1 MSQSVDAFTPVN
13 GPGASVRAEIAADLQ
28 ALNSCNSGPNA
39 PPSPVPG
46 MFWVDTAN
54 KLVKQRDSTN
64 SIWVVRGALDGDV
77 QTDIASASTTDIG
90 SVGSWLVNV
99 TGSNTINLFGAS
111 ASVTRPFYYVR
122 FSGTLTIA
130 NSGSI
135 FLPGGG
141 NITTTP
147 GDYALM
153 QYLGSGTWRMIAY
166 YQIAASSLAGLQ
178 PHGQCQLRWASATQA
193 SLIAVDGNCLRIN
206 GRTCTIPPA
215 GGVLM
220 TAPGL
225 AARSQY
231 YVYAADTNGDG
242 VVDTLECS
250 TTSPNADTSVGNI
263 GIMSKGT
270 DRSRTLV
277 GLVYT
282 SQSGTF
288 LNSTADADGSIIASV
303 GSYFNRRT
311 MTVQVAISAATGS
324 TAYVPVS
331 AGVIIPAYDSTTLG
345 STGVIANNGA
355 APDTFVTAIFFDGL
369 GAVSSSDSMN
379 QGYQGPIAVYTVLNI
394 NNIAGAHHTYRFH
407 GLSSAGDLGTW
418 SGFGYVT
425 SRY

>member
-225 AARSQY
+225 AARTAY
-231 YVYAADTNGDG
+231 YVYASDTNGDG

-250 TTSPNADTSVGNI
+250 QTGFAVDTAVGNI
-263 GIMSKGT
+263 GVAYKST
-270 DRSRTLV
+270 DRTRTLV
-277 GLVYT
+277 GMAYT

-288 LNSTADADGSIIASV
+288 LNTQPDGDGTVIASIA
-303 GSYFNRRT
+303 SYFNRRQ
-311 MTVQVAISAATGS
+311 MPVQVGISASTSSTSYVALGAAVIVHSWESATIS
-324 TAYVPVS
+324 TD
-331 AGVIIPAYDSTTLG
+331 GNM
-345 STGVIANNGA
+345 ANNGS
-355 APDTFVTAIFFDGL
+355 APDTSVSAIFVDGVASVSS
-369 GAVSSSDSMN
+369 AVSLTN
-379 QGYQGPIAVYTVLNI
+379 GYTGPLAVHGEYNFSATF
-394 NNIAGAHHTYRFH
+394 HTYQIRGFSVT
-407 GLSSAGDLGTW
+407 GNLFTWAG
-418 SGFGYVT
+418 FIYVT